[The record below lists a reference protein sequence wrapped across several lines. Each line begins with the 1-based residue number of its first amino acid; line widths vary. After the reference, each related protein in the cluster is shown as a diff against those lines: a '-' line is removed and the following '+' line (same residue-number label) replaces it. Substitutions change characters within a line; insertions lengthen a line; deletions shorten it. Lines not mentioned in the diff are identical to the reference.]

1 MGESASTPFAC
12 PNCDA
17 RYEVVRV
24 EANTAGGGEQLTCRR
39 CGAPLNGREGRFILK
54 YFLVDRRGAAP
65 KLVRR
70 R

>member
-1 MGESASTPFAC
+1 MGSPLSMPFAC

-24 EANTAGGGEQLTCRR
+24 EMDSAPDLQLTFRR
-39 CGAPLNGREGRFILK
+39 CGGPLNGRESRFALK